1 MPASPFPFTC
11 SFDDPIP
18 HFIHWSQKRHA
29 RKGDTM
35 DRLRQLSAQSLKW
48 TAIGLFVAAFIAVY
62 IAQQTA
68 SPIDIIAIVF
78 AIALGVGG
86 FMIWLMYGERVDGG
100 PRH

>member
-1 MPASPFPFTC
+1 MAAS
-11 SFDDPIP
+11 
-18 HFIHWSQKRHA
+18 RA

-62 IAQQTA
+62 IAQRTTT
-68 SPIDIIAIVF
+68 PVDIIAIVL
-78 AIALGVGG
+78 AIALGIGG
-86 FMIWLMYGERVDGG
+86 FMIWLMYSERVDGG